1 MTPLQTLTEDNV
13 RLLEQGLALLEEL
26 DVSLYDKAQPS
37 VYLSSAG
44 SHFRHL
50 LEFYD
55 RFLEGLKVGKVD
67 YDLRQRESAIETDP
81 VAAQERLVAVIEDLR
96 RLDRE
101 PAGLLV
107 KSDSDGG
114 AAAEPPWTRSTAS
127 RELQALLSHTLHH
140 YALIAIGLRLN
151 GVDPGEEFGVA
162 PSTLRYWKEQRACAR

>member
-13 RLLEQGLALLEEL
+13 RLLEQGLALLEGL
-26 DVSLYDKAQPS
+26 DVSLYDKAEPS
-37 VYLSSAG
+37 VSLSGAG

-55 RFLEGLKVGKVD
+55 RFLEGLTVGKID
-67 YDLRQRESAIETDP
+67 YDQRQRDGAIETSP
-81 VAAQERLVAVIEDLR
+81 AAARERLVAVIEDLR
-96 RLDRE
+96 GLERE

-107 KSDSDGG
+107 KSDADGS
-114 AAAEPPWTRSTAS
+114 AAAGAPWTRSTAS

-151 GVDPGEEFGVA
+151 GVDPGQEFGVA
-162 PSTLRYWKEQRACAR
+162 PSTLRYWKEQGACAR